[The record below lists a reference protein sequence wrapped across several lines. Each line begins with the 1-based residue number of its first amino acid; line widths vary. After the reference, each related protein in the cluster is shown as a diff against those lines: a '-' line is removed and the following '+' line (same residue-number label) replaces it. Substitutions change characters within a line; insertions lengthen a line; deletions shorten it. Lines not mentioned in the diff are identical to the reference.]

1 LYLAPAVLIFL
12 VFTIAPT
19 IFVVYISLFHWS
31 LLNPK
36 TNQFRGLAN
45 YGHLLTS
52 AAFWHSMWLSLYF
65 VGASVV
71 VSVVAGFL
79 IALLLASGTKLRR
92 AFRLA
97 VFSPYF
103 TPVVATALVW
113 IFLFNPEFGLIDGLL
128 HAVGLPRIGWLD
140 SRTWAMPGVI
150 IYTLWHSLGFT
161 VIIFLAGLASIST
174 NLREAARVDGAPWW
188 REVWNVVLP
197 QLTPTVLFVAV
208 ITTITSLQA
217 FTQFYVMTAGGPLGA
232 TTTTGYLLYEEGF
245 VFYHTGYG
253 AAIAVVLF
261 ALIAALTLLQFKAT
275 RRRGRA

>member
-1 LYLAPAVLIFL
+1 
-12 VFTIAPT
+12 
-19 IFVVYISLFHWS
+19 
-31 LLNPK
+31 
-36 TNQFRGLAN
+36 
-45 YGHLLTS
+45 
-52 AAFWHSMWLSLYF
+52 
-65 VGASVV
+65 
-71 VSVVAGFL
+71 
-79 IALLLASGTKLRR
+79 
-92 AFRLA
+92 
-97 VFSPYF
+97 
-103 TPVVATALVW
+103 
-113 IFLFNPEFGLIDGLL
+113 
-128 HAVGLPRIGWLD
+128 
-140 SRTWAMPGVI
+140 MPGVI
-150 IYTLWHSLGFT
+150 IYTLWHSLGLT

-261 ALIAALTLLQFKAT
+261 ALIAALTLVQFKAT
-275 RRRGRA
+275 RRRSRA